1 VASTFFASGMTGQ
14 RLHDGIARGRQLQGQ
29 GKRLL
34 HAPQML
40 DLACGKVTGKSFG
53 THVHA
58 PKKQNPGEK
67 ISLGFAERASHVKA
81 RHRLP
86 AGLGMVG
93 TTSSRGQWRV
103 RQV

>member
-1 VASTFFASGMTGQ
+1 
-14 RLHDGIARGRQLQGQ
+14 
-29 GKRLL
+29 
-34 HAPQML
+34 ML
-40 DLACGKVTGKSFG
+40 DFAGGKVTGKVLALMC
-53 THVHA
+53 TLQKA
-58 PKKQNPGEK
+58 KNPGEK